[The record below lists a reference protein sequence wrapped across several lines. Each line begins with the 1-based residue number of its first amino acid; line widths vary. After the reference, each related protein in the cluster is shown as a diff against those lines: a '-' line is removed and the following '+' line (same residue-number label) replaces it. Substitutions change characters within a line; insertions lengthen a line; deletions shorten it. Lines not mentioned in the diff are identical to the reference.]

1 MRIAYKY
8 SGCYG
13 DRKGLV
19 VCFEV
24 GVAGSKRFEYVRVPW
39 SELTERDILDRLGH
53 AVAARLVAA
62 WDEPPQDMLPW
73 D

>member
-1 MRIAYKY
+1 MRVKY
-8 SGCYG
+8 QYAGCYG
-13 DRKGLV
+13 HRDNLV

-39 SELTERDILDRLGH
+39 SELTEKDILDRLGN
-53 AVAARLVAA
+53 AVAQRLVAA
-62 WDEPPQDMLPW
+62 WEDEPQDMLPW